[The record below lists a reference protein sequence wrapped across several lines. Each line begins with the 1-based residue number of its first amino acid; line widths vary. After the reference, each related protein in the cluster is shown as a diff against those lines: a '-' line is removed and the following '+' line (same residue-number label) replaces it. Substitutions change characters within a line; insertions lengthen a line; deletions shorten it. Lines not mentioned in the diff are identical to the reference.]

1 MVCIC
6 LEPPSLHVDVYASQP
21 VSLTQRTRCHLSL
34 LACVSFAEALLPQH
48 PRLLACWTSTFYSCW
63 RTEVDEARLYQTEIS
78 HAHHLLMS
86 CERHVPSF
94 VFSWRARH
102 PTEHASGSEPET
114 QFDLRPCSLNL
125 WLSELAHMLLALEQ
139 VSDRVYVHALHSRI
153 VEVLGASTPLAH
165 VALPHLESGRSS
177 VHILHADH
185 ARRWPCHCSAVA
197 AQSVRCP
204 VEHVGVS
211 CCSDSYTSRLPTD
224 QSRPLGARTGQL
236 RCRLVLFARH
246 IARETTCQ
254 DNS

>member
-6 LEPPSLHVDVYASQP
+6 LEPPSLHADVYASQP
-21 VSLTQRTRCHLSL
+21 ASLTQRTRCHLSS

-63 RTEVDEARLYQTEIS
+63 RTEVDEARLYQTELS
-78 HAHHLLMS
+78 HVHHLLMS

-139 VSDRVYVHALHSRI
+139 VSDRVYVYALHSRN
-153 VEVLGASTPLAH
+153 VEVTR
-165 VALPHLESGRSS
+165 VLESHGRDNTYFFSCTYTFFSS
-177 VHILHADH
+177 RKHLF
-185 ARRWPCHCSAVA
+185 RREVQTDSHNHCS
-197 AQSVRCP
+197 S
-204 VEHVGVS
+204 
-211 CCSDSYTSRLPTD
+211 
-224 QSRPLGARTGQL
+224 
-236 RCRLVLFARH
+236 
-246 IARETTCQ
+246 
-254 DNS
+254 